1 MSRASPTD
9 PHDQS
14 SRQYPLSH
22 DHGCLLILH
31 LRSPWSVSLNR
42 GSLRTLTNS
51 KAECIYKK
59 KWLPPSIATGKT
71 SRPSSQA
78 TYTNGI
84 VSSRPA
90 LSADDDAKLIF
101 GTVFS
106 LRNMVRK
113 LGGEDDRYK
122 STTPGRHA
130 ADLSSS
136 FLSYRT
142 SQYKLHYY
150 ETPTNT
156 KFVMLTDI
164 KSGSMRIALQQIY
177 VNCYVEY
184 VVKNPLSPTEHPGGL
199 GVNNELFEASLGQ
212 FVVSMYPIQRTR

>member
-1 MSRASPTD
+1 MVVYSFYIFDR
-9 PHDQS
+9 H
-14 SRQYPLSH
+14 
-22 DHGCLLILH
+22 
-31 LRSPWSVSLNR
+31 
-42 GSLRTLTNS
+42 
-51 KAECIYKK
+51 AECIYKK
-59 KWLPPSIATGKT
+59 NWQLPTAAAGRASRPTSQNHVNGATG
-71 SRPSSQA
+71 SR
-78 TYTNGI
+78 
-84 VSSRPA
+84 A
-90 LSADDDAKLIF
+90 LLTADDDAKLIF
-101 GTVFS
+101 GVVYS

-113 LGGEDDRYK
+113 LGGEDD
-122 STTPGRHA
+122 
-130 ADLSSS
+130 S

-184 VVKNPLSPTEHPGGL
+184 VVKNPLSPVEHPGGL

-212 FVVSMYPIQRTR
+212 FVDRVLNAT